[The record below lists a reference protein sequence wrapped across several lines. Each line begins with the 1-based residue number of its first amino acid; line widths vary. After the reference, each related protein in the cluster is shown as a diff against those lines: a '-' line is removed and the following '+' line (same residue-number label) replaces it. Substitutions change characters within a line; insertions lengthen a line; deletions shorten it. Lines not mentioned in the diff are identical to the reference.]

1 MTTGRDPAVGGVGG
15 VEAGE
20 ISWVEDGTGPLLRFR
35 GLIDRDA
42 VRRFRRLVPPASWP
56 PRADLAQVTAIDA
69 AGLEL
74 LVHLAR
80 KPRRRGGELEVL
92 ALPAEL
98 RPVLTRAGLS
108 ALLPRPDGSPTGA

>member
-1 MTTGRDPAVGGVGG
+1 MSPAPDPAAEGGEV
-15 VEAGE
+15 V
-20 ISWVEDGTGPLLRFR
+20 WTEDGTGPLLRFR
-35 GLIDRDA
+35 GTVDRDA

-56 PRADLAQVTAIDA
+56 PRVDLSAVTAIGP

-92 ALPAEL
+92 AVPDQL
-98 RPVLTRAGLS
+98 RPALDRAGLAS
-108 ALLPRPDGSPTGA
+108 LLPRTNGTPTSA

>member
-1 MTTGRDPAVGGVGG
+1 MTAGPDPAGNGGDV
-15 VEAGE
+15 VR
-20 ISWVEDGTGPLLRFR
+20 SEDATGPLLRFS
-35 GLIDRDA
+35 GAIDREA

-56 PRADLAQVTAIDA
+56 ARADLSGVTSIDA

-92 ALPAEL
+92 GLPTEL
-98 RPVLTRAGLS
+98 RPVLERAGLS
-108 ALLPRPDGSPTGA
+108 PLLPRTDGTTTSA